1 ERVVTAEYDE
11 VGAPPVLGRAAS
23 YLYLDTGNGPRP
35 YGLRFEWAPGAVA
48 VVSHQLDVA
57 QQAQLVE
64 VAQSLR
70 TDVDSPVQFA
80 FTVSQPAGLQL
91 AQAQPF
97 TAGEEGGA
105 SQLWFAA
112 DPGPVALPLDGTRS
126 YVVVSAGYS
135 SVEPPVQNAT
145 VGGRP
150 AYVLDEADY
159 Y

>member
-1 ERVVTAEYDE
+1 
-11 VGAPPVLGRAAS
+11 
-23 YLYLDTGNGPRP
+23 
-35 YGLRFEWAPGAVA
+35 
-48 VVSHQLDVA
+48 DVA

-112 DPGPVALPLDGTRS
+112 DPGPVALPLDGTRA

-159 Y
+159 YRVELLDGENYVVSVSVFGAHSRELFSASQANDLVLTVQTLGTWQDRTQWTDSP